1 MCPTPLCPIEC
12 QPTTQSIRLVTVNAK
27 GDGFDVNRRH
37 RSAIERVPVSV
48 IFTYTSRGAVRW
60 PSGRRRRF
68 AKRKS
73 ASRTS
78 SISLVNL
85 SSSFTSTIERVGWR
99 WPWRRCFGAPQGQS
113 WGQPD
118 PGVISLPIRTRMHTS
133 DTERVDGAP
142 SLVAAAELLR
152 TEREGTHARQ
162 GRSSPASAPGVV
174 AAHAR
179 PSESYPTDRSV
190 PLHPRRRQRRGRRR
204 RACRPAARVT
214 ATRPED
220 PGCMTRFTCPAVNG
234 SRILS
239 VPLRSSMY

>member
-1 MCPTPLCPIEC
+1 MEPTDQLDAP
-12 QPTTQSIRLVTVNAK
+12 
-27 GDGFDVNRRH
+27 NRRLPE
-37 RSAIERVPVSV
+37 SRVS
-48 IFTYTSRGAVRW
+48 
-60 PSGRRRRF
+60 RF

-204 RACRPAARVT
+204 RACRPAARSP
-214 ATRPED
+214 RRGP
-220 PGCMTRFTCPAVNG
+220 RIPAA
-234 SRILS
+234 
-239 VPLRSSMY
+239 